1 MEPLAG
7 WKVVIAAGAGLVGA
21 GLVRAFR
28 IAGATVIV
36 PVRDAA
42 ESSDLRALCDDV
54 LGGDLITE
62 EANLDDPESAAQFS
76 EWLGRNFA
84 GLDVAIVATSP
95 GQGSLGLG
103 HLDFATWQRLVRQG
117 LAAHFNA
124 VRACIPWLN
133 EKRGV
138 FARIDHS
145 GNAIGAVP
153 DEHSGLVA
161 LLNGLGERSI
171 RVIDVALDALLGRRE
186 QAYAPQD
193 IGPLLVNL
201 VEEGRDALRV
211 QHRLPYQSS
220 DSSIPGNRA
229 SL

>member
-42 ESSDLRALCDDV
+42 ELSDLRALCDDV

-84 GLDVAIVATSP
+84 GLDVAIVATSS
-95 GQGSLGLG
+95 GDGGHGLG
-103 HLDFATWQRLVRQG
+103 HLDFATWQRVVRQG

-124 VRACIPWLN
+124 IRACIPWLN

-138 FARIDHS
+138 FAHIGDGATDLAGFAQELSARSVRI
-145 GNAIGAVP
+145 I
-153 DEHSGLVA
+153 EL
-161 LLNGLGERSI
+161 
-171 RVIDVALDALLGRRE
+171 ALDALRGRHDSSYS
-186 QAYAPQD
+186 AQD
-193 IGPLLVNL
+193 IGPLLVELIDGAAPGN
-201 VEEGRDALRV
+201 EASPLRK
-211 QHRLPYQSS
+211 RLPFRV
-220 DSSIPGNRA
+220 D
-229 SL
+229 

>member
-42 ESSDLRALCDDV
+42 ELSDLRALCDDV

-95 GQGSLGLG
+95 GQGGLGLG
-103 HLDFATWQRLVRQG
+103 HLDFATWQQLVRQG

-138 FARIDHS
+138 FARIEEG
-145 GNAIGAVP
+145 GNVPGA
-153 DEHSGLVA
+153 EHAGLASLV
-161 LLNGLGERSI
+161 NGLGERSI

-201 VEEGRDALRV
+201 VDERHEAPRV
-211 QHRLPYQSS
+211 EHRLPYRPWQ
-220 DSSIPGNRA
+220 
-229 SL
+229 